1 LSAKLSRSQQLQ
13 VAQTLGEIML
23 RLQRPN
29 EALPYFQTARRL
41 ETAATSRKMLDK
53 KIADVNALLRIQQQN
68 AARQPILHD
77 ALDQDRIVRPRLI
90 ARATASAQPSTKG
103 GVKQ

>member
-1 LSAKLSRSQQLQ
+1 LSRLQQIE

-23 RLQRPN
+23 RLKRPN

-41 ETAATSRKMLDK
+41 ETAPANRRVLDK
-53 KIADVNALLRIQQQN
+53 KIADLKGLIRIQQQN
-68 AARQPILHD
+68 AARQPVLHD

-90 ARATASAQPSTKG
+90 ARAATAQVSNKG
-103 GVKQ
+103 GANQ